1 MANYTYERSK
11 YGGCVGSIIIHST
24 PEISG
29 SNDPLT
35 AQFRNTI
42 PAGYLKCDGSVLNA
56 KDFLALSQILGVGDE
71 CRFKRDASNVRNADD
86 LTGDLGQFQL
96 PDLGSKVIV
105 GGRGSGTYNN
115 DVVEPEVASASN
127 RVINRVGPQIEVI
140 CNEGD
145 VITTTFLGNARVDPS
160 GALNMLGSPKY
171 ILSRNTTET
180 QLDIENFQGHLHQA
194 NQSYINYSTR
204 HAVGGEGGK
213 DRQQALGNSGA
224 GNLLDFTFDG
234 GRESLHDHRI
244 TRPTSYSHN
253 FTYSYD
259 EQDIDMTGVTARVDV
274 DISNENKIDQLVTPF
289 ILVEYIIK
297 F

>member
-1 MANYTYERSK
+1 MANYTHERSK
-11 YGGCVGSIIIHST
+11 YGGCAGSIIIHST
-24 PEISG
+24 PQISS

-35 AQFRNTI
+35 AQFRDTI

-56 KDFLALSQILGVGDE
+56 KDFLALSRILGVGDE
-71 CRFKRDASNVRNADD
+71 CRFKREASNVRNADA

-115 DVVEPEVASASN
+115 DVVEREVVSN
-127 RVINRVGPQIEVI
+127 VATNRVGPQIEVV

-145 VITTTFLGNARVDPS
+145 VITTTFLGNARVTAS
-160 GALNMLGSPKY
+160 GALNMLGTPKY
-171 ILSRNTTET
+171 ILARNTTET
-180 QLDIENFQGHLHQA
+180 ELDIQNFQGHLHYSNQA
-194 NQSYINYSTR
+194 YLNYTAR
-204 HAVGGEGGK
+204 HSVGRQGGK
-213 DRQQALGNSGA
+213 DYAQALGTSGA
-224 GNLLDFTFDG
+224 GNILDFTFDG
-234 GRESLHDHRI
+234 GRTSLHDHRI
-244 TRPTSYSHN
+244 EPPKTYSHN

-274 DISNENKIDQLVTPF
+274 DISNEEKIDQLVTPF

>member
-24 PEISG
+24 PEISS

-42 PAGYLKCDGSVLNA
+42 PAGYLKCDGSVLSA
-56 KDFLALSQILGVGDE
+56 KDFLALSRILGVGDE
-71 CRFKRDASNVRNADD
+71 CRFKRDASIVRNADA

-115 DVVEPEVASASN
+115 DLIEREGVSNVVS
-127 RVINRVGPQIEVI
+127 NRVGPQIEVI

-145 VITTTFLGNARVDPS
+145 FITTTFLGNARVTAS

-171 ILSRNTTET
+171 ILGRNTTET
-180 QLDIENFQGHLHQA
+180 ELDIQNFQGHLHSS
-194 NQSYINYSTR
+194 NQSYINYSAR
-204 HAVGGEGGK
+204 HSVGREGGK
-213 DRQQALGNSGA
+213 DYAQALGTSGA
-224 GNLLDFTFDG
+224 GNTQDFTFDG
-234 GRESLHDHRI
+234 GRESIHDHRI
-244 TRPTSYSHN
+244 TRPTTYTHN

-274 DISNENKIDQLVTPF
+274 DISNEEKIDQLVTPF